1 MKTIKATK
9 LNISNK
15 KYDQNNVLIHEALH
29 VGYEFFN
36 GLILTIEYKSLHKGK
51 KEISHKG
58 YHFYINRDCSKLNFG
73 KISNEF
79 IVQKENAKCPI
90 EWVEKAIAFEKEI
103 NEPKLFKKGLELL
116 V

>member
-58 YHFYINRDCSKLNFG
+58 YHFYINRDCRRLNYA
-73 KISNEF
+73 KVRKEF
-79 IVQKENAKCPI
+79 IIQEENAECPI
-90 EWVEKAIAFEKEI
+90 EWVEKVIAFETKI
-103 NEPKLFKKGLELL
+103 NEPELVRKGLELL
-116 V
+116 P